1 MIRTL
6 IFDLSEVFV
15 SGLIGTEFVL
25 ADRLGCS
32 AESVVAAFFD
42 EHLYRLCRDEIDED
56 AFLAESRR
64 RGGWD
69 IGIDELKGLI
79 RANFRVKVAGTE
91 ALFDELRG
99 RYETVLLSDHGRE
112 WVATIRAIHPFL
124 ERFDGLFFSFD
135 LGSTKREPETFRTVL
150 SLLGRGPAEC
160 VFIDD
165 NAGNVAV
172 ARSVGIPS
180 IQFESAEVLRRDLE
194 AMERG
199 D

>member
-32 AESVVAAFFD
+32 ADSVVAAFFD

-64 RGGWD
+64 RGGWN
-69 IGIDELKGLI
+69 IGIDELKRLI
-79 RANFRVKVAGTE
+79 RANFHKSVEGTE

-112 WVATIRAIHPFL
+112 WVATIRALHPFL
-124 ERFDGLFFSFD
+124 ERFDRLFFSFD
-135 LGSTKREPETFRTVL
+135 LGATKREPETFRTVL
-150 SLLGRGPAEC
+150 SLLGREPAEC

-172 ARSVGIPS
+172 ARSVGVPS
-180 IQFESAEVLRRDLE
+180 IQFESADALRRDLD
-194 AMERG
+194 AMQRE